1 MRHMNWMVRVTR
13 SNSKALFRG
22 LGWAIGSQEF
32 ELLVHGLLDGSIK
45 AIAFCGSKGV
55 PINNVDLHGASM
67 KKIQSHAAIVGDHV
81 VGVIDDPI
89 DVGWIDLGPA
99 VPSGLTDFFAD
110 PFRQISRVWVGHDG
124 IGAGV

>member
-1 MRHMNWMVRVTR
+1 MVRVTR
-13 SNSKALFRG
+13 FNSKDLVRW
-22 LGWAIGSQEF
+22 LGWAMGGQEF

-45 AIAFCGSKGV
+45 AIALRGSKGV
-55 PINNVDLHGASM
+55 PVNNVHLHRASM
-67 KKIQSHAAIVGDHV
+67 KKIQSHAAIVRDHV
-81 VGVIDDPI
+81 VGVVDDPVDI
-89 DVGWIDLGPA
+89 GWIDLGPA